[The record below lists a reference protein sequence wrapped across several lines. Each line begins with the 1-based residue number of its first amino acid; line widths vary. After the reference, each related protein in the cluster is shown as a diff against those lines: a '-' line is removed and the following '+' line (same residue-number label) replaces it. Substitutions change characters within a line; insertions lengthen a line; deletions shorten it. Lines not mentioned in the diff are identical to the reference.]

1 MINIRVD
8 TGKIIIVLFFLCFL
22 YRSRQIIFD
31 RKQLGTVT
39 RPFFKKQKSTATYE
53 HQKPSREFTEKN
65 EAFNRKWLSENG
77 LKPPPVVTPKEFN
90 MADPKDGHSNQLAY
104 LLNIKRGVAVAKERL
119 GLAKLKQYRFVDVG
133 CGSGIS
139 TIFGAASGLFANNSL
154 GFDYSQD
161 FVEQSKLN
169 YQRYQNVKG
178 HEEGNNIEF
187 FQGGIASD
195 RYDND
200 VFASFGLVIEM
211 RGLLNLTAKFLCFC
225 LILSGEIH
233 WKGLLITILR
243 VSRNKNRSWYTR
255 MIMNLIYLN
264 RKSITAL
271 KLFEKTIICPS
282 SSFSVYCLLLVAPN
296 AKFLLGSY
304 TLRYISSKTL

>member
-187 FQGGIASD
+187 FQGDARTIKFDSKVLMFLFNPFGRDTLERFI
-195 RYDND
+195 DNNL
-200 VFASFGLVIEM
+200 ASF
-211 RGLLNLTAKFLCFC
+211 K
-225 LILSGEIH
+225 
-233 WKGLLITILR
+233 KQ
-243 VSRNKNRSWYTR
+243 
-255 MIMNLIYLN
+255 
-264 RKSITAL
+264 KSIMVYANDHEL
-271 KLFEKTIICPS
+271 DLFKQKKYYGVEVIRKDNNL
-282 SSFSVYCLLLVAPN
+282 SVL
-296 AKFLLGSY
+296 FF
-304 TLRYISSKTL
+304 